1 MATPLTHE
9 VEVRLGASR
18 TRLTALDEVRIT
30 HDLLS
35 PGSVATVALWGQ
47 PGDRPWPQTALYAR
61 AKVFAHLEV
70 AVDGHL
76 QVRGVLEKPRVGAD
90 RSGAGL
96 WLSFRD
102 LACAAMVA
110 EASPSLS
117 LRDVTLEEAL
127 RRLFEPLGLPL
138 VIGANADDARSVQAG
153 ARPGARSSTS
163 RRARR
168 RHHVDRFRVQPG
180 QKVWQLAE
188 QLCRRHGY
196 LLYTAPCEDGVGL
209 VIDRPAYDSEVLY
222 RLSRRRRADG
232 SAESNILG
240 AFREL
245 DATSI
250 PTSVKVF
257 GHTSHTARED
267 ARHEATVQNDRLTG
281 DRVEP
286 FTQVRPWYR
295 RDAKARTPQVAEQR
309 ARRLLAQANAGFDV
323 VTLTAQGFGQGKRLF
338 AVNTMARIDDEE
350 TGTTGDWLITQVA
363 MARSRGAG
371 TLSQLRLV
379 PKGSL
384 VIEPDEDA

>member
-1 MATPLTHE
+1 MPAKVHD
-9 VEVRLGASR
+9 VEVRLGAAR
-18 TRLTALDEVRIT
+18 ARLTALDEVRIS
-30 HDLLS
+30 HDMLS
-35 PGSVATVALWGQ
+35 PGSVATVALWRQ
-47 PGDRPWPQTALYAR
+47 PGERPWPETELFR
-61 AKVFAHLEV
+61 LAKVFAPVEV

-90 RSGAGL
+90 RTGAGL

-127 RRLFEPLGLPL
+127 RRLFEPIGIP
-138 VIGANADDARSVQAG
+138 VVVGANADDARAVQAG
-153 ARPGARSSTS
+153 ARPGARAPSA
-163 RRARR
+163 RRSRR

-180 QKVWQLAE
+180 TKVWQLAE

-196 LLYTAPCEDGVGL
+196 LLYTAPCEAGIGL

-222 RLSRRRRADG
+222 QFTRRRNDDG
-232 SAESNILG
+232 SSTATFLG
-240 AFREL
+240 GFREW
-245 DATSI
+245 DATQL

-257 GHTSHTARED
+257 GHTPHTSRED
-267 ARHEATVQNDRLTG
+267 ARHCATVQNDRLTG
-281 DRVEP
+281 PRVEP

-295 RDAKARTPQVAEQR
+295 KDKKARTPKVATQK
-309 ARRLLAQANAGFDV
+309 ARRLMAQANAGFDV
-323 VTLTAQGFGQGKRLF
+323 LTLTAQGFGQGNRLF
-338 AVNTMARIDDEE
+338 AINTMSRVNDEE
-350 TGTTGDWLITQVA
+350 TGTTGDFLITQVS
-363 MARSRGAG
+363 MIRSRAQG
-371 TLSQLRLV
+371 TTAQLRLV